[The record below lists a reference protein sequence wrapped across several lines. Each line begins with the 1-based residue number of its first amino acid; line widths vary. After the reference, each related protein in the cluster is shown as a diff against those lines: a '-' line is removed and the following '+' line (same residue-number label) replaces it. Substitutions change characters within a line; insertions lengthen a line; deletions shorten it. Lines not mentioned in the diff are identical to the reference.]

1 MSEATISIVC
11 HPNDVHVEL
20 VTAYLRK
27 KFSRNVV
34 IVCSADAS
42 DVIALEYNA
51 KVTHRRADFG
61 LIWVRRKRHWEL
73 DRASQID
80 INTQLNIAQSD
91 EDVLHEF
98 LLRNK
103 NICVNHPEVIVRLEN
118 KATQLRLAAQAGF
131 KIPDTLISASYK
143 RVKEFVWAHSE
154 VVIKN
159 LRPYGGQPTGTFKF
173 DGSLLTEE
181 NCSKSFA
188 IYQQEIQGRNHFRIV
203 VLGNDVYAFRYE
215 SDKVDSR
222 LDARNAAEYVGVD
235 NDFSKKLAIFME
247 LAGLTMGIFDIKE
260 SRDGEW
266 YFLEVNQ
273 QGAFAYLDPLSGF
286 PILRT
291 VAEFLHN
298 RSLCGVLTS

>member
-1 MSEATISIVC
+1 MAEPTISIVC

-34 IVCSADAS
+34 IICSADAS
-42 DVIALEYNA
+42 DVIALEYNT
-51 KVTHRRADFG
+51 KVTDRRADLG
-61 LIWVRRKRHWEL
+61 LIWVRRKRHWVL

-80 INTQLNIAQSD
+80 LDTQLNIAQSN

-103 NICVNHPEVIVRLEN
+103 NISVNHPEVIVKLEN

-131 KIPDTLISASYK
+131 QIPDTLISASYK
-143 RVKEFVWAHSE
+143 RIKEFVRTHCE
-154 VVIKN
+154 IVIKN
-159 LRPYGGQPTGTFKF
+159 LRPYGSQPTGTFQL
-173 DGSLLTEE
+173 DESLLTEE
-181 NCSKSFA
+181 NCSRSFA
-188 IYQQEIQGRNHFRIV
+188 IYQQKIQGRNHFRIV
-203 VLGNDVYAFRYE
+203 VLGDDLYAFRYE

-222 LDARNAAEYVGVD
+222 LDARNAAQYVGVD
-235 NDFSKKLAIFME
+235 GDVSQKFTRFMQ

-260 SRDGEW
+260 SRDEEW

-291 VAEFLHN
+291 FAEFLHN
-298 RSLCGVLTS
+298 RSLCRA